1 PNAHARAARHGT
13 GPGDRGNDSDARIKS
28 GGASAGECATGLCA
42 DEFGLRRAGAF
53 PALRTAVHGGVHVAP
68 WEAENQSGERPN
80 ARASGVVKNRPKAQV
95 LRREKHPQPGSY
107 CNFQKSRVQTT
118 SGRIEPTVSGPFLS
132 ACEISGLKPPHC
144 DSKATLMRPQS
155 HPKATLKPGNRAG
168 PVGPACG
175 CEHQF
180 LVTSSRVTAQSWA
193 ETGRERI
200 M

>member
-132 ACEISGLKPPHC
+132 ACEISGLKPL
-144 DSKATLMRPQS
+144 KATSMRHQS
-155 HPKATLKPGNRAG
+155 HLGANAEGRMQNEECRLKPGTCQVLAMELPSYDQSDGFSFLAG
-168 PVGPACG
+168 G
-175 CEHQF
+175 
-180 LVTSSRVTAQSWA
+180 TSA
-193 ETGRERI
+193 
-200 M
+200 